1 LDVFTLKNHETAG
14 FHFGRT
20 ARCRRHHCSVIG
32 NVAAGFDQ
40 SEIDR
45 SMRRLPKQSAPTGL
59 ATQSYGDDNNG
70 SSFSYYLG
78 TTDNAMFYWFG
89 WINMTRPE
97 CQRPFDCPPAC
108 CFLI

>member
-1 LDVFTLKNHETAG
+1 VFTLKNHEKAG

-45 SMRRLPKQSAPTGL
+45 SMRRSIGL
-59 ATQSYGDDNNG
+59 AG
-70 SSFSYYLG
+70 L
-78 TTDNAMFYWFG
+78 
-89 WINMTRPE
+89 TRI
-97 CQRPFDCPPAC
+97 RWRKGAAD
-108 CFLI
+108 